1 MKKKVIFFSL
11 MLLVFLV
18 GGGIGYKAHKNSK
31 IKSVILLGKPG
42 CGKGTQAK
50 IWKEKYNLYHVDAG
64 QLLRN
69 CVKNNCK
76 YKDEIQQAFDKGNMV
91 RSEITAFALKKEFD
105 DNVYCLTCKYKGAII
120 DGCPRNMQNVKI
132 FEDNDF
138 NVKAVIDLNVGD
150 DISRKRVLARN
161 TGRSDDNEKVLSKRL
176 EVFNRDTIKVFD
188 YFKGKG
194 LYHQIDANGT
204 LEDVLNNSSKVLDQ
218 IFG

>member
-50 IWKEKYNLYHVDAG
+50 MWKEKYNLYHVDAG

-76 YKDEIQQAFDKGNMV
+76 YKDEIQKAFNEGAMV
-91 RSEITAFALKKEFD
+91 RNEITAFALKKEFN
-105 DNVYCLTCKYKGAII
+105 DNVYCLTCKYKGVII

-132 FEDNDF
+132 FEENDF

-150 DISRKRVLARN
+150 EISRKRVLARN
-161 TGRSDDNEKVLSKRL
+161 TGRSDDNEKVLNRRL
-176 EVFNRDTIKVFD
+176 EVFNRDTLKVFD
-188 YFKGKG
+188 YFKEKG
-194 LYHQIDANGT
+194 LYHQIDASGT
-204 LEDVLNNSSKVLDQ
+204 LEDVLNNSSKVLDN